1 MLNVLNL
8 DFDYPDT
15 PLLKNINFSLSA
27 GQLLHLQGENG
38 KGKTTLLKLLAGLKY
53 PTAGKIE
60 YPEHTRCYV
69 GHKTGVS
76 TLLTVKEYWF
86 LELLRESCDA
96 VSFETAIAQFGLEG
110 LENLLCG
117 LLSAGQRQ
125 RVGLLRLL
133 VSKAK
138 LWLLDEPFSAL
149 DVQSTGMLKSL
160 IEGHLAA
167 QGMVILTAHQALPF
181 EHCSYKAYQL

>member
-1 MLNVLNL
+1 MLDVLRL
-8 DFDYPDT
+8 DFDYPET
-15 PLLKNINFSLSA
+15 PLLKNISFSLAS

-38 KGKTTLLKLLAGLKY
+38 KGKTTLLKLLAGLME
-53 PTAGKIE
+53 PTAGEIQYSE
-60 YPEHTRCYV
+60 QTVCYV

-76 TLLTVKEYWF
+76 TLLTVKEHWF
-86 LELLRESCDA
+86 LELLHERSDG
-96 VSFETAIAQFGLEG
+96 VSFESAIVQFGLKGTEHSV
-110 LENLLCG
+110 CG
-117 LLSAGQRQ
+117 LLSAGQRR

-149 DVQSTGMLKSL
+149 DAQSTGILKAL
-160 IEGHLAA
+160 IDVHLST
-167 QGMVILTAHQALPF
+167 QGMVILTSHQALPF

>member
-1 MLNVLNL
+1 MAAAAEALAGPQAGGQGPHAKTRRFPRARYGARVVHVRREVGARL
-8 DFDYPDT
+8 DPGHDEVG
-15 PLLKNINFSLSA
+15 PLRQQLVHPEVHAIGRRSGDRPSVLSA
-27 GQLLHLQGENG
+27 
-38 KGKTTLLKLLAGLKY
+38 
-53 PTAGKIE
+53 
-60 YPEHTRCYV
+60 
-69 GHKTGVS
+69 
-76 TLLTVKEYWF
+76 
-86 LELLRESCDA
+86 REGPDR
-96 VSFETAIAQFGLEG
+96 IP
-110 LENLLCG
+110 
-117 LLSAGQRQ
+117 QRQ

-149 DVQSTGMLKSL
+149 DAQSTGMLKSL